1 MSSFDTS
8 KALAQS
14 FSIYLMEEGNFRK
27 CRKLL
32 KTFWIINRVTE
43 YYLTIEVFLEFNAIR
58 NSNDCFKESCSRN
71 CVYLISFAD
80 IEWKYIT
87 YE

>member
-58 NSNDCFKESCSRN
+58 NSNDYILRKVVVEIVFILLVS
-71 CVYLISFAD
+71 LI
-80 IEWKYIT
+80 
-87 YE
+87 